1 MGDLSSSTVGFYQ
14 KLKKIIFDFLNP
26 FTLQL
31 HQVILIYGIFSG
43 SFFGNLD

>member
-1 MGDLSSSTVGFYQ
+1 MGDLSSSTVGFFQ
-14 KLKKIIFDFLNP
+14 KSKKIIFDFFSP

-31 HQVILIYGIFSG
+31 HQTILIYGIFSG